1 MIRRHVMIRGIFICM
16 FLFILLFSIFSV
28 ERIIIKDVRGRV
40 EVKLPAEK
48 WQAAKENMEI
58 TKGTIISTGFKSE
71 AVVDLGNAYVTV
83 KPLTRMKLEEL
94 LEREDTIQTD
104 IFLNFGKVTAE
115 VKSGEGIRQDFKLKS
130 PVSTAAVRG
139 TRLIYDIYSV
149 SVTDGFADFLNRLN
163 QKRRVVA
170 GEGSFTLGF
179 DLPAT
184 PRAAKRKTFWV
195 SAVTGEDLF
204 PLNRG
209 PSATGDI
216 LVIWHY

>member
-1 MIRRHVMIRGIFICM
+1 MTRRDIMKRGIFTGM
-16 FLFILLFSIFSV
+16 FLFILLFSLFPAKQIV
-28 ERIIIKDVRGRV
+28 IKDTRGKV
-40 EVKLPAEK
+40 EVKLPGEK

-71 AVVDLGNAYVTV
+71 AVVDLGNAFVTV

-115 VKSGEGIRQDFKLKS
+115 VKSGEGIKQDFTLKS

-139 TRLIYDIYSV
+139 TRIVYDTYSV
-149 SVTDGFADFLNRLN
+149 TVTDGFADFLNRLN
-163 QKRRVVA
+163 QKRRIVA

-195 SAVTGEDLF
+195 SATTGEDLF